1 MPFSSNTATH
11 AEAKKMTN
19 IPFTIVAQD
28 AELLVLDKVR
38 GFTIDTVIEHVRST
52 IPDAASVHR
61 LDRDTSGVLLVAHN
75 IKVQELLQA
84 QFKARQ
90 VRKEYLALLDGNLPS
105 NYAHMQSYLSRS
117 RKHRMQMQSYPRPVS
132 NRNCRYAASEFF
144 VLQRF
149 HQRLNLVKIN
159 LSTGRTHQIRVHAV
173 DLGAPVLGDN
183 LYHRP
188 TQLPQ
193 TFAAPLRETVHSL
206 SAQMLHASRIEFKHP
221 RTNKNCCFD
230 VPPPAD
236 FNALLAALEE
246 DCAHANSN

>member
-1 MPFSSNTATH
+1 
-11 AEAKKMTN
+11 MTN

-38 GFTIDTVIEHVRST
+38 GFTIDTVIERVCST
-52 IPDAASVHR
+52 VPAAAPVHR
-61 LDRDTSGVLLVAHN
+61 LDRDTSGVLLVARN
-75 IKVQELLQA
+75 SKVQELLQA

-149 HQRLNLVKIN
+149 HQRLNFVKIN

-173 DLGAPVLGDN
+173 ALGAPVLGDN

-188 TQLPQ
+188 ALLPQ
-193 TFAAPLRETVHSL
+193 TFPASLRETVYSL
-206 SAQMLHASRIEFKHP
+206 SAQMLHASSIEFKHP
-221 RTNKNCCFD
+221 RTNTSCRFD

-236 FNALLAALEE
+236 FNTLLAALEE
-246 DCAHANSN
+246 DCVASK